1 MHVTFL
7 LPGAI
12 ATVSGGYGYD
22 RVMIGGLRALGHTV
36 EVVELGADDALGDP
50 NLPAAARAAWAALPS
65 DTVPVI
71 DGLALRGFAPLAGEI
86 AARRAI
92 GLIHH
97 PISLE
102 PDWPDRAR
110 AALTA
115 AERAL
120 FPAFAKVIVTSDW
133 TARALAGFGVDAARV
148 AVVQPGTAPAPRT
161 RFAET
166 GCEILALG
174 SLEPRK
180 GHRML
185 LRALSRLWDLDW
197 HLTLAGQ
204 GADAAAL
211 RDLAVELKI
220 ADRVRFPGVLA
231 GAALAEQ
238 WGRTDLFALATRF
251 EGYGMAIAEALARGI
266 PPAIT
271 NGGAAGSVVP
281 DGAGSVTAVDDV
293 VTYSKVLRR
302 LIFDTDLRRE
312 MAEAA
317 WRAGQKLPDWPHQVT
332 LFANALETL

>member
-1 MHVTFL
+1 MHLTFL
-7 LPGAI
+7 LPGSL
-12 ATVSGGYGYD
+12 ATVSGGYRYD
-22 RVMIGGLRALGHTV
+22 RVMIDGLRGLGHTV

-50 NLPAAARAAWAALPS
+50 NLPSAARAAWAALPA
-65 DTVPVI
+65 DTLPVI
-71 DGLALRGFAPLAGEI
+71 DGLALRGFAPLAPEI
-86 AARRAI
+86 AARRTI

-97 PISLE
+97 PIALE
-102 PDWPDRAR
+102 PDWPDADR

-115 AERAL
+115 EERAL

-133 TARALAGFGVDAARV
+133 TSRALVGFGVDPARV
-148 AVVQPGTAPAPRT
+148 VVVRPGTQPAPRT
-161 RFAET
+161 RFAAS

-220 ADRVRFPGVLA
+220 ADRVSLPGVLA
-231 GAALAEQ
+231 GAALEAQ
-238 WGRTDLFALATRF
+238 WAKTDLFALATRF

-266 PPAIT
+266 PPVIT

-302 LIFDTDLRRE
+302 LIFDTDLRRDL
-312 MAEAA
+312 AEAA
-317 WRAGQKLPDWPHQVT
+317 WQAGQSLPDWPQQIT
-332 LFANALETL
+332 LFAHALETP